1 MGNQTKLEIVND
13 YVYWRKGTAMS
24 PMDLIHK
31 FVWVGS
37 QIAAI
42 GLPTSPKTQGSEE
55 LQDTINSRKVLL
67 MSLIFDGTGILVT
80 PKGNLSKRKEGGL
93 QEGQAV
99 KINRTLKMSNS
110 TFNLE
115 KVIEEKD
122 YSSQLHRHQLSAWNI
137 TVPKLSHLDN
147 GDFERAIKSS
157 GNADKIGG
165 NAALRESL
173 EYAFKGVHRKDN
185 PASTRAMSIEPSKVD
200 LEEARNL
207 F

>member
-1 MGNQTKLEIVND
+1 MGNQTKIEVVND

-31 FVWVGS
+31 FAWVGS

-42 GLPTSPKTQGSEE
+42 GLPTSPKIKGADQ
-55 LQDTINSRKVLL
+55 LQDTITSRKVLL

-93 QEGQAV
+93 QEGAKV
-99 KINRTLKMSNS
+99 RINKTLKMANS

-122 YSSQLHRHQLSAWNI
+122 YSSQLHRHQLEAWNI
-137 TVPKLSHLDN
+137 RVPKLTHIDQ

-157 GNADKIGG
+157 GNAEKIGG

-185 PASTRAMSIEPSKVD
+185 PASTRAMATEPSKVD
-200 LEEARNL
+200 LDEARNL